1 MEAVNND
8 LVTKLQ
14 EMQAETEN
22 LLRKT
27 IEYRR
32 QVPQMI
38 KERFAEESGKV
49 LEQVERS
56 LKGAIEV
63 GKEDLELC
71 NVDRSIKTNFYSN
84 KLSSGLSHL
93 TQLES
98 VRYWN
103 IVGITNKTFIFIV
116 DSGCGG

>member
-1 MEAVNND
+1 VNGVDFSELITQNSAIEALNND

-22 LLRKT
+22 LLNRT

-32 QVPQMI
+32 QVPQMMKQVYI
-38 KERFAEESGKV
+38 EQSGGIVKEIEE
-49 LEQVERS
+49 E
-56 LKGAIEV
+56 LKEKIELS
-63 GKEDLELC
+63 KEDLELC
-71 NVDRSIKTNFYSN
+71 NLDRSIKPNLYSN

-98 VRYWN
+98 V
-103 IVGITNKTFIFIV
+103 KQKKL
-116 DSGCGG
+116 

>member
-22 LLRKT
+22 LLTRT

-32 QVPQMI
+32 TVPQLI
-38 KERFAEESGKV
+38 KEAYLAESSATLKQIE
-49 LEQVERS
+49 EQVVGS
-56 LKGAIEV
+56 GSAIELS
-63 GKEDLELC
+63 KEDLELC
-71 NVDRSIKTNFYSN
+71 NLDRSIKPTFYAN

-93 TQLES
+93 TQLQS
-98 VRYWN
+98 VHTIDLQFAFFTNN
-103 IVGITNKTFIFIV
+103 IT
-116 DSGCGG
+116 